1 MTINVWPSG
10 AITSNDAKNMN
21 LSYQVVG
28 DSRYPK
34 VPINVMDEGDPR
46 IQTLF
51 ARYGNDSNLIDNVA
65 FKLEAIEIIRE
76 LYGAFGRFLAYQFDY
91 NYLMHGLNL
100 EFLEDT
106 LRFIT
111 TGKRDYSLLTWKEL
125 VARNPDYIVRT
136 NGNQRWYHAKSNF
149 GIKKDTDLEHYIS
162 MWCSHS
168 GGFEDMLYT
177 TWILFGS
184 PVGAKALID

>member
-1 MTINVWPSG
+1 MSIDVWPSG
-10 AITSNDAKNMN
+10 VITNTTERLC
-21 LSYQVVG
+21 LSRQTLG
-28 DSRYPK
+28 DTRYPK
-34 VPINVMDEGDPR
+34 VPVYWHNEGDTR
-46 IQTLF
+46 IQDLF
-51 ARYGNDSNLIDNVA
+51 AKYSTDASLVNNTS
-65 FKLEAIEIIRE
+65 FKLDVIDVVID
-76 LYGAFGRFLAYQFDY
+76 LYGAFPRFLSYQFDD

-100 EFLEDT
+100 EFLKDT
-106 LRFIT
+106 LSYIT
-111 TGKRDYSLLTWKEL
+111 TGSRDYSLVTWREL
-125 VARNPDYIVRT
+125 VERNPDYIVRT

>member
-10 AITSNDAKNMN
+10 AITTADKNISLMYT
-21 LSYQVVG
+21 SIG

-34 VPINVMDEGDPR
+34 VPVIAHVKGDPR

-51 ARYGNDSNLIDNVA
+51 ARYANNSDLIDNVA
-65 FKLEAIEIIRE
+65 FKLEAIEVMSE
-76 LYGAFGRFLAYQFDY
+76 LYASFSRFAAYQFDY

-100 EFLEDT
+100 DFLEDT

-111 TGKRDYSLLTWKEL
+111 TGRRSYSLLTWREL
-125 VARNPDYIVRT
+125 VVRNPDYIVRT
-136 NGNQRWYHAKSNF
+136 NGRERWYHAKSNF

-184 PVGAKALID
+184 PVSAKALID